1 MSAKFAQI
9 LIKENMKKI
18 LTNKK
23 TVKNSPKKDIKV
35 NWTIDK
41 KKRLNFKDNWI
52 S

>member
-1 MSAKFAQI
+1 MSAKFAQV

-23 TVKNSPKKDIKV
+23 TVKNSPKKGIKV
-35 NWTIDK
+35 NWTTDK
-41 KKRLNFKDNWI
+41 KKRFNFKDNWK

>member
-23 TVKNSPKKDIKV
+23 TVKNSPKKSIKV
-35 NWTIDK
+35 NWTTDK
-41 KKRLNFKDNWI
+41 KKRLNSKDNWI